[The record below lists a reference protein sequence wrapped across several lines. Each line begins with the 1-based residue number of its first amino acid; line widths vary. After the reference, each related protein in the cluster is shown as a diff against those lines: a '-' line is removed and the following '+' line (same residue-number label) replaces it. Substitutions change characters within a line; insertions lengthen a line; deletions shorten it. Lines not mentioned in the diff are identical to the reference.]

1 MKRQIKFAAGPKLL
15 KAAADTINQELDS
28 LRRHRDQLATWA
40 KASADQSDRMRKLW
54 KVAQT
59 AHQRLGTL
67 NIRERKHVL
76 ELLDIRAAVVAQ
88 PTRSSPAQIE
98 ITGTVTETIGEA
110 LGGDLSDVAPRPL
123 MPHQRNRK
131 DTPAE
136 FRQ

>member
-1 MKRQIKFAAGPKLL
+1 MRRQ
-15 KAAADTINQELDS
+15 
-28 LRRHRDQLATWA
+28 RDQLSTWA

-110 LGGDLSDVAPRPL
+110 LGGDLSDVAPR
-123 MPHQRNRK
+123 RSS
-131 DTPAE
+131 
-136 FRQ
+136 

>member
-1 MKRQIKFAAGPKLL
+1 
-15 KAAADTINQELDS
+15 
-28 LRRHRDQLATWA
+28 
-40 KASADQSDRMRKLW
+40 MRKLW

-110 LGGDLSDVAPRPL
+110 LGGDLSDVAPRLLFPNFPTVFGDGDRSRPNKL
-123 MPHQRNRK
+123 VIT
-131 DTPAE
+131 DTLEVE
-136 FRQ
+136 FDQVE